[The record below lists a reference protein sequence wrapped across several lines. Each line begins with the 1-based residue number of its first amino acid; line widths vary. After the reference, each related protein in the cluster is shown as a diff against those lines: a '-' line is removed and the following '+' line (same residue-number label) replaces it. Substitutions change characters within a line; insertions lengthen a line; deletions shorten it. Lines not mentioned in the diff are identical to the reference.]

1 VLVKAQLHQALET
14 AIDEVKTWGCLV
26 NLHKTGLMFR
36 RHDWG
41 CPENV
46 MSVGMPGLDGRRSGC
61 SVERYQQGLCAD
73 LSTRQVTMP

>member
-14 AIDEVKTWGCLV
+14 AIGEVKTWGCLV
-26 NLHKTGLMFR
+26 NPHKTGLMLR
-36 RHDWG
+36 RHDRG

-46 MSVGMPGLDGRRSGC
+46 ESVGVPGLDGRRSGC
-61 SVERYQQGLCAD
+61 SAERNQQGLCAD